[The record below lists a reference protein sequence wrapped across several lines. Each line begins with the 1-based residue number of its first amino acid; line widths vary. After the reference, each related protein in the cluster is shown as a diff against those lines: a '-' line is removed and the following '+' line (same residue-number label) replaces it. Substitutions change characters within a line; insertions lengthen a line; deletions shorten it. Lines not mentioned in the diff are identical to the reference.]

1 MEGFILDINITEML
15 IGLAGGLGLFLF
27 GMQMMGDGL
36 ENAAGDRLKGIL
48 EKVTSNPII
57 AILVGAAV
65 TAVIQS
71 SSATTVMVIGF
82 VNAGLM
88 NLFQATGIIM
98 GANIGTT
105 ITAQLVAFKLDDI
118 APIFVA
124 IGTCIV
130 MFSKGKKSK
139 EVGHIVLGF
148 GILFMGMGIM
158 ENSMSPLKK
167 SAEFVEFMQYVS
179 NSCIL
184 GLLLGFGMTAVIQSS
199 SATTGILIALAG
211 AGAIDLK
218 VAIPFI
224 FGCNIGTCVTALLAS
239 IGTTKTARKAAIIH
253 LLFNVIGTIIFIP
266 LRGILTSVVVVLA
279 PNDIERQIADAHT
292 VFNITNTIIL
302 IPFIKYL
309 VAVANKLIPGEDERE
324 RVGVQYIDE
333 RLLET
338 PVIAVG
344 QMIKETIRMADKAK
358 ENLEISM
365 EAFKTN
371 NYELVKKVYENEKMI
386 NLLENEITDF
396 LVKLSSRD
404 LSEEQVGIVT
414 ATFHVINDLERIGDH
429 AENLADLA
437 SEKIVKRL
445 EYSVEAN
452 AELEN
457 IFNYTLNSLQ
467 IAIESY
473 TYNDIKKAETIMSVE
488 DRIDSLSRELRESH
502 IRRLNARQCSATTG
516 TIFMDVISNLERV
529 SDHAVNVAEVVINRQ

>member
-1 MEGFILDINITEML
+1 MEGFFLDINITEML

-27 GMQMMGDGL
+27 GMKMMGDGL
-36 ENAAGDRLKGIL
+36 ENAAGDRLKGII

-71 SSATTVMVIGF
+71 SSATTVMVVGF

-105 ITAQLVAFKLDDI
+105 VTAQLVAFKLDEV

-124 IGTCIV
+124 VGTGIV
-130 MFSKGKKSK
+130 MFSKGKKNR
-139 EVGHIVLGF
+139 EIGNIVLGF

-158 ENSMSPLKK
+158 GDAMSPLRK
-167 SAEFVEFMQYVS
+167 SPQFGQLMHTISGNWV
-179 NSCIL
+179 L
-184 GLLLGFGMTAVIQSS
+184 GLLLGLGMTAVIQSS
-199 SATTGILIALAG
+199 SATTSILIASAG
-211 AGAIDLK
+211 TGIIDLN

-224 FGCNIGTCVTALLAS
+224 LGCNIGTCVTALLAS
-239 IGTTKTARKAAIIH
+239 IGTSKTAHKAAIIH
-253 LLFNVIGTIIFIP
+253 LLFNIIGTVIFIP
-266 LRGILTSVVVVLA
+266 LRGPLSSIVQSLA
-279 PNDIERQIADAHT
+279 PDNMTRQIAHAHT

-309 VAVANKLIPGEDERE
+309 VAIANKVIPGEDERE
-324 RVGVQYIDE
+324 KMGVQYIDD

-365 EAFKTN
+365 EAFRTN
-371 NYELVKKVYENEKMI
+371 NDEMVKKVYENEKLI
-386 NLLENEITDF
+386 NLLENEITSF
-396 LVKLSSRD
+396 LVKLSRTE
-404 LSEEQVGIVT
+404 LSEEQLGIVT
-414 ATFHVINDLERIGDH
+414 TTFHVVNDLERIGDH
-429 AENLADLA
+429 AENLADLTG
-437 SEKIVKRL
+437 EKILKRI
-445 EYSVEAN
+445 EYSEDAN
-452 AELEN
+452 EELQH
-457 IFNYTLNSLQ
+457 IYSYTLNSLQ
-467 IAIESY
+467 IAVDSY
-473 TYNDIKKAETIMSVE
+473 ATNDVKKAESIMAIE

-502 IRRLNARQCSATTG
+502 IKRLNAGQCSAATG
-516 TIFMDVISNLERV
+516 TIFMDIISNFERIG
-529 SDHAVNVAEVVINRQ
+529 DHAVNVAEVVLKR